1 MALGGN
7 APYMGSRRRTARWER
22 RQFRRLTKDLDFS
35 AVSGFDEPVVGG
47 FDQPVAGGFHQPA
60 ISGFDRPHRP
70 RRHPAKDFLGAA
82 VTLAIIGL
90 FVLQLTD
97 AAAHR
102 CQAGPKSRTGRG
114 SCSGA
119 AAIAHHAQLAVT
131 LSFAACAALAVAAFI
146 WYLLWGYKTNGQAGG
161 TGPTLRS

>member
-1 MALGGN
+1 
-7 APYMGSRRRTARWER
+7 MGSRRRAARWER
-22 RQFRRLTKDLDFS
+22 RQFRRLTKDLDLPEVSGFDEPPVSSFDES
-35 AVSGFDEPVVGG
+35 AVSGFDHPVVS
-47 FDQPVAGGFHQPA
+47 GFHQPA

-82 VTLAIIGL
+82 VSLAIIGI

-97 AAAHR
+97 GLARR
-102 CQAGPKSRTGRG
+102 CEAVPKSRTSPG

-119 AAIAHHAQLAVT
+119 AAFAHHAQPVVT
-131 LSFAACAALAVAAFI
+131 LSFAACAALAVIAFI
-146 WYLLWGYKTNGQAGG
+146 WYLLLGYKTNGRAGG

>member
-1 MALGGN
+1 
-7 APYMGSRRRTARWER
+7 MGSRRRTARWER
-22 RQFRRLTKDLDFS
+22 RQFRRLTKDLDLPE
-35 AVSGFDEPVVGG
+35 VSELPEVSG
-47 FDQPVAGGFHQPA
+47 FDQPVVSGFDQPVVGGFHQPA

-82 VTLAIIGL
+82 VTLAIIGM

-102 CQAGPKSRTGRG
+102 CEAGPKPHTGRG

-146 WYLLWGYKTNGQAGG
+146 WDLLWGYKTNAQAG
-161 TGPTLRS
+161 SD

>member
-1 MALGGN
+1 
-7 APYMGSRRRTARWER
+7 MGSSRRAARWER
-22 RQFRRLTKDLDFS
+22 RQFRRLTKDLDMPE
-35 AVSGFDEPVVGG
+35 VSDLLEGSG
-47 FDQPVAGGFHQPA
+47 FDQPVVSGFDQPVVSGFHQPA
-60 ISGFDRPHRP
+60 ISGFDRPYRP

-82 VTLAIIGL
+82 VTLAIIGM

-102 CQAGPKSRTGRG
+102 CEAGPKSRTGRG

-119 AAIAHHAQLAVT
+119 AAVAHHAQPVVT

-146 WYLLWGYKTNGQAGG
+146 WYLLWGYKTNGQASG
-161 TGPTLRS
+161 TGPTRGS